1 MTEGS
6 VRHVGDKRAMPLR
19 MTRRFRFRAAL
30 TLAVVY
36 AFCILAP
43 HAALAFTG
51 ATSAAP
57 CLTEAQGL
65 AHVHH
70 VAANTHV
77 HADGTA
83 HEHGDK
89 NRHSDGKAQH
99 GNCCGMFCVTALATD
114 PGVVL
119 VVPEL
124 GTPSLVAL
132 ETGLPSRGPER
143 INRPPIV

>member
-1 MTEGS
+1 
-6 VRHVGDKRAMPLR
+6 MPLR

-30 TLAVVY
+30 ALAVLYV
-36 AFCILAP
+36 FCILAP

-51 ATSAAP
+51 AASAAP
-57 CLTEAQGL
+57 CLTETEGL

-70 VAANTHV
+70 AAANTHV
-77 HADGTA
+77 HANGTV

-89 NRHSDGKAQH
+89 SRHSDGKAEH
-99 GNCCGMFCVTALATD
+99 GNCCGMFCVTALAND

-124 GTPSLVAL
+124 GTPPQVVLMD
-132 ETGLPSRGPER
+132 GLPSRGPDR
-143 INRPPIV
+143 IDRPPIV